1 MSYSIEVQ
9 QIGRVLRPRNQKA
22 HLKFFEIASKGGRHE
37 DKDGKHAKRA
47 IQKKIVDEEIKR
59 ELKHFNQDE

>member
-1 MSYSIEVQ
+1 MSYSVEFQ
-9 QIGRVLRPRNQKA
+9 QVGRVLRPRNEKA

-37 DKDGKHAKRA
+37 DKDGKHVKRS

-59 ELKHFNQDE
+59 ELKNFNDE